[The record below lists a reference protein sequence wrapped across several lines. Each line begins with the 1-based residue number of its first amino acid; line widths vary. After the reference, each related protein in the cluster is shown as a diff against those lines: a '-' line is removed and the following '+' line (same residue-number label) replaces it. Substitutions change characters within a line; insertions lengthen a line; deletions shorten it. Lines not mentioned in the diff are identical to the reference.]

1 MFNSLV
7 YDISRRNPISKIVF
21 NGNFYYLLSNNL
33 KYKIPENLIEELIE
47 KEFVKK
53 NKQNGLTVTDSAIE
67 FSDTLIKTKKIES
80 KKRPGH
86 FDEYS
91 IVPEPFIGEFV

>member
-7 YDISRRNPISKIVF
+7 YDIARRNPISKIVF

-33 KYKIPENLIEELIE
+33 KYKIPENLIEELLE
-47 KEFVKK
+47 KEFVNK
-53 NKQNGLTVTDSAIE
+53 NKQNGLTATDKAVD
-67 FSDTLIKTKKIES
+67 FTDTLIELKKIES

-91 IVPEPFIGEFV
+91 IVPEPFVG

>member
-7 YDISRRNPISKIVF
+7 YDIARRNPISKIVF
-21 NGNFYYLLSNNL
+21 NGDFYYLLSNNL

-47 KEFVKK
+47 KEFVVK
-53 NKQNGLTVTDSAIE
+53 NKNYGLVVTDKAIE
-67 FSDTLIKTKKIES
+67 FSDSLIELKKIES

-91 IVPEPFIGEFV
+91 IVPEPFVGKIV